1 MADMLSEGALEQK
14 ATRPN
19 SAGMGLVNP
28 VIRKMQRAEEQAS
41 SGERVATYG
50 GIATKTGFFLII
62 TLVAIGGYFA
72 LQPLFEKSGN
82 IIETTSGIIAIQ
94 TTPMG
99 LLWLIGAVLLTIIMP
114 LLCWLCKSII
124 PVIGTVYCVAQGY
137 LVGFIADSL
146 VPEFKWLAI
155 LSLALTIGLVGGM
168 LFLYAKRIVKV
179 GKKTRSVIIT
189 AFVAIFLGSVLLF
202 VMNFIPGLNQIAAA
216 ISKLLANPIVGVIV
230 SCVFVVI
237 GALMLLVDFDAI
249 EQCVENNLPKKREW
263 MAAFGLAYTIIY
275 LYLKILDILMKL
287 FGRRRS

>member
-1 MADMLSEGALEQK
+1 MADMLNAGALEQQAPK
-14 ATRPN
+14 K
-19 SAGMGLVNP
+19 SFSGMGLVNP
-28 VIRKMQRAEEQAS
+28 VIRKMQNAGEQAN

-50 GIATKTGFFLII
+50 GIALKTGLFLLI
-62 TLVAIGGYFA
+62 TLIAIGGYFS

-82 IIETTSGIIAIQ
+82 IIESTKGIIAIQ

-99 LLWLIGAVLLTIIMP
+99 LLLLLVAILLTIIMP

-124 PVIGTVYCVAQGY
+124 PVTGTVFCIAQGY
-137 LVGFIADSL
+137 LVGFIADCL
-146 VPEFKWLAI
+146 APNFKWLAI
-155 LSLALTIGLVGGM
+155 LSLVLTIGLVGGM
-168 LFLYAKRIVKV
+168 LFLYARRIVRV

-189 AFVAIFLGSVLLF
+189 AFIAIFIGGVLLF
-202 VMNFIPGLNQIAAA
+202 IMNFIPGLSEIAAA
-216 ISKLLANPIVGVIV
+216 VSHLLSNPIIGVIV

-275 LYLKILDILMKL
+275 LYLRILEMLIKV
-287 FGRRRS
+287 FGRSK